1 MKVRRMMRDELKA
14 KLSTADVPRAT
25 DHTASPRPRVPA
37 SPRLAFA
44 RLVVA
49 VVVLPCAF
57 CFFAPPARG
66 QEVVDRMEATIN
78 GRELVTYTDLL
89 WQLALQPDTPL
100 DNPRAE
106 DLRQALDR
114 LIDQRL
120 ISEESG
126 RLPTVAPSEKDVTDA
141 MNALIKRFPSPA
153 AFYARIARVG
163 LSAEQFREIV
173 TERLEI
179 ERYLDF
185 RFRDFVVVS
194 PKEIADYYRDTYA
207 PRFRRQHP
215 GVIVPT
221 LEQATPEI
229 EQTITEAKVE
239 SDTDAFL
246 DDARSRAD
254 IVILDP
260 ALARS

>member
-1 MKVRRMMRDELKA
+1 MKVRREVRDERDVRFA
-14 KLSTADVPRAT
+14 TTNAPSAPRRVAAPPREESSTRRAC
-25 DHTASPRPRVPA
+25 
-37 SPRLAFA
+37 A
-44 RLVVA
+44 RFVA
-49 VVVLPCAF
+49 LLVLPCAF
-57 CFFAPPARG
+57 CFAAQPARG
-66 QEVVDRMEATIN
+66 QEVVDKMVATIN

-120 ISEESG
+120 IAEESG
-126 RLPTVAPSEKDVTDA
+126 RLPTVAPSDKDVADA
-141 MNALIKRFPSPA
+141 QTALIKRFPSQA

-163 LSAEQFREIV
+163 LSADQFREIV
-173 TERLEI
+173 TQRLEI

-185 RFRDFVVVS
+185 RFRDFVVVAQ
-194 PKEIADYYRDTYA
+194 KEIADYYRDTYA

-221 LEQATPEI
+221 LEQASAQI
-229 EQTITEAKVE
+229 EQTLTEAKVE

-254 IVILDP
+254 VVILDP
-260 ALARS
+260 ALAKS